1 MKKII
6 LFNLFLISATAIFGQ
21 VDRSFGIKTGLNFA
35 NIDGPS
41 APGETY
47 KNYVG
52 FNIGAALGF
61 HFTNRFEVRTELSY
75 TKKGTKYRYDGPSY
89 FNFKTE
95 TGQTIRSTGTA
106 ARRA

>member
-61 HFTNRFEVRTELSY
+61 HFTDRFEVRTELSY
-75 TKKGTKYRYDGPSY
+75 TKKGTKY
-89 FNFKTE
+89 K
-95 TGQTIRSTGTA
+95 
-106 ARRA
+106 